1 LSQSQNFKF
10 SPEAI
15 YTFAINVFGGENVSM
30 GKRGQHLRGRYFA
43 TNYIMEENRRKKM
56 TEEEKR
62 REDIITVV
70 LVILFL
76 LFLGC
81 CIAL

>member
-1 LSQSQNFKF
+1 ML
-10 SPEAI
+10 

-43 TNYIMEENRRKKM
+43 TNYIREENRRKRM

-62 REDIITVV
+62 REDIINSGFSHFILTVPR
-70 LVILFL
+70 L
-76 LFLGC
+76 LYCTIDSF
-81 CIAL
+81 I